1 MTQQLSDKVT
11 QKLQNLPDKPGC
23 YQMHNAKGK
32 VIYVGKAI
40 VLKNRVRSYFH
51 ASAKRDP
58 KTNRLVREICDI
70 SWWVTE
76 TELEA
81 LILENE
87 LIKRYKPRYNIRL
100 KDDRQYPYIK
110 VHWQDDFPKVTVV
123 RRILKDNARYFGPYS
138 SSKACYQT
146 LDALRRVFPFLDCDR
161 DIDGKDEK
169 PCLYYHI
176 KLCGGPCIGR
186 QDSAEYRETI
196 RNLMDFLMGSTD
208 KVLNQMQTQM
218 ERAAENLQFE
228 LAALYRDRLKAAK
241 RIAEQQQIISAT
253 IEDTDYIAVAQD
265 PRTADAS
272 VQVFIV
278 RNGRLIGREN
288 YILEG
293 ATVVE
298 KENALE
304 AEATENV
311 EDTDENENDVNEGMA
326 PAGTDRLSEDQQA
339 GLLVGT
345 FIQQFY
351 DKATLVPKLINVQA
365 LPISEE
371 FVRDE
376 LVADLQEDEYNGRP
390 TKDSTI
396 ELLELWLGEKRGG
409 KVTLRVPKR
418 GARRKFMDLA
428 HRNAAEYL
436 RVRQAEWASD
446 TNRQTESVAD
456 LQDGLQLERPPSRI
470 ECFDIS
476 TLQGTNTVG
485 SMVVFGKGAPQKNA
499 YKRFKIAG
507 KGALGEPDDF
517 ASMREMLRR
526 RFRRAVEEDTSV
538 DPGKKAR
545 KTDESWRILPDLVI
559 VDGGKGQLGIAVE
572 VLEEFGLFG
581 RVPIVGL
588 AKREEEVFRP
598 GESDPIWLKR
608 GSPAL
613 HLVQRIRDEAHR
625 FAITYHR
632 NLRSKSQVRSKL
644 DDVPGIGPKRR
655 KALLKHF
662 GGDIGSIRDATMDDL
677 LAAPGMTRKSAE
689 AIKEHL

>member
-1 MTQQLSDKVT
+1 MTQQVT
-11 QKLQNLPDKPGC
+11 DTVKQKLKNLPDKPGC
-23 YQMHNAKGK
+23 YQMLDANGK
-32 VIYVGKAI
+32 VIYVGKAL

-51 ASAKRDP
+51 TSNNRDP
-58 KTNRLVREICDI
+58 KTNRLVREIADI
-70 SWWVTE
+70 SWWVTA
-76 TELEA
+76 TEIEA

-87 LIKRYKPRYNIRL
+87 LIKRYKPHYNIRL

-110 VHWQDDFPKVTVV
+110 VHWKDDFPKVTVV
-123 RRILKDNARYFGPYS
+123 RRIIKDNARYFGPYS
-138 SSKACYQT
+138 SSRACYQT

-161 DIDGKDEK
+161 TIDGNDDR

-176 KLCGGPCIGR
+176 KLCGGPCIGK
-186 QDSAEYRETI
+186 QDKEQYRAII
-196 RNLMDFLMGSTD
+196 RNLMDFLMGNTD
-208 KVLNQMQTQM
+208 AVLNQMQAQM
-218 ERAAENLQFE
+218 TRASENLQFE
-228 LAALYRDRLKAAK
+228 LAAIYRDRLNAAQ
-241 RIAEQQQIISAT
+241 RIVEQQQVISAT
-253 IEDTDYIAVAQD
+253 VEDTDYIAVAQD

-293 ATVVE
+293 ATLVDDISPADDKYAE
-298 KENALE
+298 RADGNASDNQ
-304 AEATENV
+304 T
-311 EDTDENENDVNEGMA
+311 
-326 PAGTDRLSEDQQA
+326 
-339 GLLVGT
+339 GLLIGT
-345 FIQQFY
+345 FVQQFY
-351 DKATLVPKLINVQA
+351 DKATFIPKLINVQA
-365 LPISEE
+365 LPT
-371 FVRDE
+371 D
-376 LVADLQEDEYNGRP
+376 DNEDG
-390 TKDSTI
+390 STVK
-396 ELLELWLGEKRGG
+396 LLESWLADKREA
-409 KVTLRVPKR
+409 KVELRVPKR

-428 HRNAAEYL
+428 YRNAAEYL
-436 RVRQAEWASD
+436 RVQQAEWASD
-446 TNRQTESVAD
+446 TNRQTEAVAD
-456 LQDGLQLERPPSRI
+456 LQETLELEKPPSRI
-470 ECFDIS
+470 ECYDIS

-499 YKRFKIAG
+499 YKRFKIRG
-507 KGALGEPDDF
+507 KGSQGEPDDF

-526 RFRRAVEEDTSV
+526 RFRRAVEEDTSA

-559 VDGGKGQLGIAVE
+559 IDGGKGQLGIAID
-572 VLEEFGLFG
+572 VLDEFGLLG
-581 RVPIVGL
+581 RIPVVGL

-598 GESDPIWLKR
+598 HQSNPIWLKR

-625 FAITYHR
+625 FAVTYHR
-632 NLRSKSQVRSKL
+632 RLRGKEAVRSKL

-662 GGDIGSIRDATMDDL
+662 GGDIDNIRKANLDDL